1 MSRLSLNVVIAAAGI
16 GKRVGAN
23 IPKQYLPL
31 LGKTI
36 IEHSIA
42 PFLNH
47 PDITNVIVSI
57 AKNDLWFARLPLAEN
72 PKVKVVI
79 GGKERVDSV
88 LSALKVLPS
97 EGYVLVHD
105 AARPCIK
112 SADIDKLIETAV
124 QSKYGAILGTRV
136 RDTMKRSDP
145 DGHITH
151 TVSRKNLWH
160 ALTPQ
165 MFENKVLINA
175 IESAEFPQQITDEA
189 SAMEMA
195 GLTVAII
202 EGRSDNLK
210 VTREED
216 LILAE
221 LYLSSSSLSSAS
233 K

>member
-1 MSRLSLNVVIAAAGI
+1 MSRLSLNAVIAAAGI

-47 PDITNVIVSI
+47 PDIKKVIVSI
-57 AKNDLWFARLPLAEN
+57 AENDLWFAQLAVAKN

-88 LSALKVLPS
+88 LCALKVLPQ

-112 SADIDKLIETAV
+112 GTDIDKLINTAV
-124 QSKYGAILGTRV
+124 HSKHGAILGTRV
-136 RDTMKRSDP
+136 RDTMKRSDS
-145 DGHITH
+145 DGHISH
-151 TVSRKNLWH
+151 TVSRTNLWH

-195 GLTVAII
+195 GFTVAII

-216 LILAE
+216 LTLAE
-221 LYLSSSSLSSAS
+221 LYLS
-233 K
+233 

>member
-1 MSRLSLNVVIAAAGI
+1 MSGLSLNAVIAAAGI

-36 IEHSIA
+36 IEHSIE

-47 PDITNVIVSI
+47 PDIQKVIVAI
-57 AKNDLWFARLPLAEN
+57 AENDLWFAQLPIARS
-72 PKVKVVI
+72 PKVQVVI

-88 LSALKVLPS
+88 LRALKVLPEES
-97 EGYVLVHD
+97 FVLIHD

-112 SADIDKLIETAV
+112 STDIDKLIKAAV
-124 QSKYGAILGTRV
+124 QSTHGAILGTRV

-145 DGHITH
+145 AGQITH
-151 TVSRKNLWH
+151 TVSRTNLWH

-165 MFENKVLINA
+165 MFENKILINA
-175 IESAEFPQQITDEA
+175 IENAEFPQQITDEA

-195 GLTVAII
+195 GLRVAII

-221 LYLSSSSLSSAS
+221 LYLSSSAS

>member
-1 MSRLSLNVVIAAAGI
+1 MTQLNLSAVIAAAGI

-36 IEHSIA
+36 IEHSMQ

-47 PDITNVIVSI
+47 PEIKTVIVCI
-57 AKNDLWFARLPLAEN
+57 AEN
-72 PKVKVVI
+72 DQWFNHLAVAKHPKVGVVW

-88 LSALKVLPS
+88 LCALKVLPES
-97 EGYVLVHD
+97 DYVLVHD

-112 SADIDKLIETAV
+112 SADINKLIKCVE
-124 QSKYGAILGTRV
+124 QSKQGAILGTKV
-136 RDTMKRSDP
+136 RDTMKRSNVS
-145 DGHITH
+145 GQIIQ
-151 TVSRKNLWH
+151 TVPRDNLWH

-165 MFENKVLINA
+165 LFENKALISA
-175 IESAEFPQQITDEA
+175 IEKAECAQHITDEA
-189 SAMEMA
+189 SVMEMA
-195 GLTVAII
+195 GLPVTII

-216 LILAE
+216 LKLAE
-221 LYLSSSSLSSAS
+221 LYLSSQVN
-233 K
+233 KY

>member
-1 MSRLSLNVVIAAAGI
+1 MSRLSLNAVIAAAGI

-36 IEHSIA
+36 IEHSIQ

-47 PDITNVIVSI
+47 PDIKKVIVSI
-57 AKNDLWFARLPLAEN
+57 AENDLWFAQLPVAEN

-88 LSALKVLPS
+88 LCALKVLPE

-112 SADIDKLIETAV
+112 STDIDKLISTAV
-124 QSKYGAILGTRV
+124 RSKNGAILGNRV

-145 DGHITH
+145 GGHITH
-151 TVSRKNLWH
+151 TVSRENLWH

-165 MFENKVLINA
+165 MFENKVLIKA
-175 IESAEFPQQITDEA
+175 IEGAEFPQQITDEA

-216 LILAE
+216 LTLAE
-221 LYLSSSSLSSAS
+221 LYLSSRTS